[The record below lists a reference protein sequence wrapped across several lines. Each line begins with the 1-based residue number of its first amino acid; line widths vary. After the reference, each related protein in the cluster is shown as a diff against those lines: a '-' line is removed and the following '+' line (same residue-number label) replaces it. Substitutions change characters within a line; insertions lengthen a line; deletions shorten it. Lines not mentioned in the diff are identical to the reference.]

1 MLRSFDRC
9 LTQHYSAWEQPQ
21 FLRRYLNKLENE
33 RSYSVG
39 YQTRLSTPAPN
50 RQVHLKLLTE
60 NYVNNQLAR
69 YSLSNISREDSNN
82 APIQELTFL
91 NSKDDPK

>member
-1 MLRSFDRC
+1 MLRSLDRW
-9 LTQHYSAWEQPQ
+9 LTRHYSSWEQPP
-21 FLRRYLNKLENE
+21 FLRRYLNQLENE

-39 YQTRLSTPAPN
+39 YQTRLSTPVPN

-60 NYVNNQLAR
+60 NYVNNQPTR

-82 APIQELTFL
+82 APIQELTIF